1 MISKFG
7 KIKCQDYYYISF
19 VIKFYLLKKEGFK
32 MFEASINILSPD
44 GNELSYNLIC
54 NQDELN
60 ELLRKYDATELSYKR
75 IMQAKLSASKETA
88 FCPYCMKLEFINK
101 KMMFIFARIVIK
113 NILLEYTSESFDSL
127 FLFEKNEKI

>member
-1 MISKFG
+1 
-7 KIKCQDYYYISF
+7 
-19 VIKFYLLKKEGFK
+19 

-101 KMMFIFARIVIK
+101 IR
-113 NILLEYTSESFDSL
+113 
-127 FLFEKNEKI
+127 